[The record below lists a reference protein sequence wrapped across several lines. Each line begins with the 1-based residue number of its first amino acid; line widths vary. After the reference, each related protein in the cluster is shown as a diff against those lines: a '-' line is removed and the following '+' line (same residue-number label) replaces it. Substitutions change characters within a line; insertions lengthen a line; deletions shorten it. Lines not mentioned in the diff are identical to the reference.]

1 MMKWATS
8 LVLILV
14 LGGSALAGVPI
25 HFGAYECGDM
35 DCCATAQASSA
46 SHSHNKTAEELATE
60 LCCIQSCPAP
70 STPARTGAAGQ
81 LAPSVNADNHPVAV
95 KPPAMIPNV
104 SSPRNAI
111 ETHPQDSNP
120 IYIRHLALLI

>member
-25 HFGAYECGDM
+25 HFGAHECGDM

-46 SHSHNKTAEELATE
+46 SHSHNKTAEELAAE
-60 LCCIQSCPAP
+60 LCCIESCPAP
-70 STPARTGAAGQ
+70 STPARTGSAGQ
-81 LAPSVNADNHPVAV
+81 LTPSVNADNHPVAV
-95 KPPAMIPNV
+95 KPPMTFADAA
-104 SSPRNAI
+104 SRRNAT
-111 ETHPQDSNP
+111 ETHHQDSNP